1 MRNKCAHAVRA
12 NYGQDI
18 KKARNPTATSKELG
32 TKVGVRNKSRVF
44 HMPPALN
51 TNSGWAN
58 HPSHPSSQAPGY
70 TAYPHP
76 HIRNKLTAP
85 QGTCSLFSLQSAA
98 AGAPVEPPPWIMGTD
113 SGCQLSATLVSTCSF
128 GPRGLKRPMQQL
140 PTLTACLIRC
150 H

>member
-58 HPSHPSSQAPGY
+58 HPSHPSGPTPG
-70 TAYPHP
+70 
-76 HIRNKLTAP
+76 
-85 QGTCSLFSLQSAA
+85 QS
-98 AGAPVEPPPWIMGTD
+98 PKFTPYMEPPCPPR
-113 SGCQLSATLVSTCSF
+113 SGS
-128 GPRGLKRPMQQL
+128 QQVK
-140 PTLTACLIRC
+140 LIC
-150 H
+150 FHVPLLQ